1 MSKNRYMLTIRPLL
15 SLFVFFTLMFPSLV
29 IANHP
34 PQSTSTI
41 TLPIQLD
48 LKVLENYLN
57 GILPNDLADINEN
70 NIVCVK
76 PQYFK
81 TTGIPKCKRKG
92 FKIRCRKNTLKIRT
106 VPKIKC
112 DVEGWV
118 KRNGQISVTG
128 QGDTL
133 KFSVPVKAK
142 VSAHAKISETAEA
155 TAVIKIDVKP
165 HINKDWSIAVDMNPD
180 ITWAKTP
187 TIKLLE
193 LVKITLQSK
202 VEPKLK
208 KQMEDAIQKVP
219 QHLADLKIKEKVHTV
234 WQDIQE
240 PIKLDDK
247 TDIFLLFKPQ
257 EVSYSGL
264 NIDNNILQTTIS
276 AAGKTNIVLG
286 DPSET
291 DCEKSK
297 LCSLGSI
304 PCQEGKFNFHLPV
317 SISYEELLDIS
328 NENLLEGYSIDLI
341 ESALPGVL
349 KVSNPK
355 ITKSTSGT
363 LRISANINY
372 DNRSSWLKKI
382 DIFNWF
388 DVSGDITF
396 KGTPRI
402 DKKSRCLVLEDLV
415 FDSTTNNDLFD
426 LLVDASELEPL
437 SSYFATLMK
446 FEFGKKIDDA
456 VIQANAAINSF
467 SKDDLTVS
475 ASLQMASID
484 HLVVNDEKITI
495 STKLSGVVNADIGL

>member
-1 MSKNRYMLTIRPLL
+1 MSKNISMLTVTPLL
-15 SLFVFFTLMFPSLV
+15 SLFLFLTLFFPSFV
-29 IANHP
+29 IASHP

-48 LKVLENYLN
+48 LEVLENYLN
-57 GILPNDLADINEN
+57 EVLPKDLADINEQ

-81 TTGIPKCKRKG
+81 TTGVPKCRRDG
-92 FKIRCRKNTLKIRT
+92 FKIKCKKNSLKIRT

-112 DVEGWV
+112 DVKGWV
-118 KRNGQISVTG
+118 KRNGKISITG
-128 QGDTL
+128 QGKIL
-133 KFSVPVKAK
+133 KFAVPVKAQ
-142 VSAHAKISETAEA
+142 VSANAKISETAKA
-155 TAVIKIDVKP
+155 TAVIHIDVKP
-165 HINKDWSIAVDMNPD
+165 HINKDWEISVDMAPD
-180 ITWAKTP
+180 IKWSKSP

-193 LVKITLQSK
+193 VVKITLQSK

-208 KQMEDAIQKVP
+208 KKMEAFVKKVP

-234 WQDIQE
+234 WKDLQE

-247 TDIFLLFKPQ
+247 TDIYLLFKPK

-264 NIDNNILQTTIS
+264 NITNNMLQTTIS
-276 AAGKTNIVLG
+276 AEGKTHIVLG
-286 DPSET
+286 NPTSV

-297 LCSLGSI
+297 LCTLGTI
-304 PCQEGKFNFHLPV
+304 PNQKGKFNFHLPV
-317 SISYEELLDIS
+317 SISYQELLSIS
-328 NENLLEGYSIDLI
+328 KENYLKDYSIDFI

-349 KVSNPK
+349 KISDPK
-355 ITKSTSGT
+355 IEKSTSGT
-363 LRISANINY
+363 LSISAHINY
-372 DNRSSWLKKI
+372 DNRSAWLKAI

-388 DVSGDITF
+388 DVDGDITF

-402 DKKSRCLVLEDLV
+402 DKKSRCLVLEKLV
-415 FDSTTNNDLFD
+415 YDSTTNSDLFD
-426 LLVDASELEPL
+426 LLVDAAELEPL

-456 VIQANAAINSF
+456 VIQANQALSSY

-475 ASLQMASID
+475 ASLHMASID
-484 HLVVNDEKITI
+484 NLVVNDEKITI
-495 STKLSGVVNADIGL
+495 STKLSGIVNANIGL